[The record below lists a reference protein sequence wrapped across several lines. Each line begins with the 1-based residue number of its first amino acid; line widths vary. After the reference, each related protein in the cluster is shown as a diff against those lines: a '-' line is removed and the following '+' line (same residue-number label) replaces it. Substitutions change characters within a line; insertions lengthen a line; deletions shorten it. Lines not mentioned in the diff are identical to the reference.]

1 MADPSPGSSDG
12 RDAGASDARRHSLTR
27 RVLPWVVTLGI
38 FALIFSSIDRDLFW
52 ANLLDAD
59 PVALAAG
66 LLMFFPIISGSVE
79 RWRWMLHDHAD
90 LPFWTGVKI
99 FLAATSLNSVVP
111 SKLGDLGKAVFLHNQ
126 GITDLERASNS
137 VLLEKILDLAGLCTV
152 FLFGFMVADVGDPVT
167 RFVAAFSIAVLA
179 GTGVYLTAHRPWNR
193 LFPAT
198 AHMLGR
204 WPTLRSILEDSP
216 RFTGDL
222 AARPARLIAI
232 VLASPLLWVLHTAQI
247 YFFFRALNADVPFLL
262 VLALT
267 PVAILVGLLPLS
279 IGGMGT
285 RDAALVALFLPWVP
299 PSTMVGVGLLVST
312 RYWIPSA
319 FGVFLLP
326 GFLRS
331 KTD

>member
-137 VLLEKILDLAGLCTV
+137 VLLEKILDLAG
-152 FLFGFMVADVGDPVT
+152 
-167 RFVAAFSIAVLA
+167 
-179 GTGVYLTAHRPWNR
+179 
-193 LFPAT
+193 
-198 AHMLGR
+198 
-204 WPTLRSILEDSP
+204 
-216 RFTGDL
+216 
-222 AARPARLIAI
+222 
-232 VLASPLLWVLHTAQI
+232 
-247 YFFFRALNADVPFLL
+247 
-262 VLALT
+262 
-267 PVAILVGLLPLS
+267 
-279 IGGMGT
+279 MGT

-326 GFLRS
+326 AFLRS
-331 KTD
+331 KAD

>member
-1 MADPSPGSSDG
+1 MADPPGSSDG

-90 LPFWTGVKI
+90 LPFRTGVKI

-111 SKLGDLGKAVFLHNQ
+111 SKLGDLGKAVFLHNE

-193 LFPAT
+193 LFPA
-198 AHMLGR
+198 AARMLGR

-216 RFTGDL
+216 RFTSRRRTSIRAYRNSPSRSTSGF
-222 AARPARLIAI
+222 APIS
-232 VLASPLLWVLHTAQI
+232 SPL
-247 YFFFRALNADVPFLL
+247 RAPCCLNYPTRSWSFPMGC
-262 VLALT
+262 T
-267 PVAILVGLLPLS
+267 PGSP
-279 IGGMGT
+279 
-285 RDAALVALFLPWVP
+285 R
-299 PSTMVGVGLLVST
+299 
-312 RYWIPSA
+312 
-319 FGVFLLP
+319 
-326 GFLRS
+326 LR
-331 KTD
+331 